1 MSSSF
6 DERIDR
12 RNSDSIKWLAYPAD
26 VLPMWVADMD
36 FRSPEPVVQALRERV
51 EHGVFG
57 YAGSLPK
64 LIEAIVAWAA
74 SRYDWQ
80 IRPEHIVMLPGLVSG
95 LNSVVRAYGHVGDN
109 TIMLSPIYGPMF
121 SSAYEQ
127 GLRPILVPL
136 TTTQNGSTV
145 RFEIDFDAFEKAI
158 TPRTTL
164 MMLCHP
170 HNPVGREFTREELL
184 RLGEIA
190 LKHNLVICSDEI
202 HGDLMLDGRRH
213 TAFASLSPEL
223 AERTVTLMA
232 PSKTFNV
239 PGLGCS
245 FAIVPNAQLRQRLH
259 GAISGILPHT
269 NVLGMVAAEAAFT
282 KSDAWLADLQAYLT
296 ANRDALVHYVAEHMP
311 GVAVTVPEATYL
323 AFFDFRSAG
332 LSKDPYAHFLSRAK
346 VALSGGAGFG
356 AGGEG
361 FARFNFGCPR
371 STMMEAL
378 ERMAEALPV
387 RE

>member
-1 MSSSF
+1 MASSF
-6 DERIDR
+6 DELIDR

-36 FRSPEPVVQALRERV
+36 FRSPEPVLQALRERV

-57 YAGSLPK
+57 YAGPQPK
-64 LIEAIVAWAA
+64 LLEAIVAWAA
-74 SRYDWQ
+74 RRYGWQ
-80 IRPEHIVMLPGLVSG
+80 IRPEHIVLLPGLVSG
-95 LNSVVRAYGHVGDN
+95 LNSVVRAYGHVGDS
-109 TIMLSPIYGPMF
+109 TIMLSPIYPPIF

-127 GLRPILVPL
+127 GMRPILVPML
-136 TTTQNGSTV
+136 TTQSGSTL
-145 RFEIDFDAFEKAI
+145 RYEIDFAAFEKAI

-170 HNPVGREFTREELL
+170 HNPIGREFTREEML

-190 LKHNLVICSDEI
+190 LKHNLTICSDEI
-202 HGDLMLDGRRH
+202 HCDLMLDSRQH
-213 TAFASLSPEL
+213 TTFASLSPEL
-223 AERTVTLMA
+223 AERTITLMA

-245 FAIVPNAQLRQRLH
+245 FAIITNAQLRQRLQS
-259 GAISGILPHT
+259 AISGILPHV
-269 NVLGMVAAEAAFT
+269 NLMGMVATEAAFT
-282 KSDAWLADLQAYLT
+282 NGDAWLTDLQAYLSG
-296 ANRDALVHYVAEHMP
+296 NRDAMVQYVTEHMP
-311 GVAVTVPEATYL
+311 GVSVTAPEATYL
-323 AFFDFRSAG
+323 AFLDFRSVG
-332 LSKDPYAHFLSRAK
+332 LSKDPYGHFLSKAK

-371 STMMEAL
+371 SRMMEAL
-378 ERMAEALPV
+378 ERMAEVLP
-387 RE
+387 

>member
-1 MSSSF
+1 MSPNF
-6 DERIDR
+6 DEVIDR
-12 RNSDSIKWLAYPAD
+12 RASDGIKWLAYPAD

-57 YAGSLPK
+57 YAATLPG
-64 LIEAIVAWAA
+64 LVDAIVAWAA
-74 SRYDWQ
+74 ERYGWR
-80 IRPEHIVMLPGLVSG
+80 IEREHVVMLPGLVSG
-95 LNSVVRAYGHVGDN
+95 LNSVVRAYGHIGDS

-121 SSAYEQ
+121 SSSYEQ
-127 GLRPILVPL
+127 GMRPTLVPL
-136 TTTQNGSTV
+136 VTTQSGATV

-158 TPRTTL
+158 APRTTI

-190 LKHNLVICSDEI
+190 LKHNLIICSDEI

-213 TAFASLSPEL
+213 TPFASLSPEL
-223 AERTVTLMA
+223 ANRTVTLMA

-245 FAIVPNAQLRQRLH
+245 FAIVTNPHLRQRLN
-259 GAISGILPHT
+259 GAISGILPHN
-269 NVLGMVAAEAAFT
+269 NVLGMVAAEASF
-282 KSDAWLADLQAYLT
+282 KHGGPWLADLQAYLT
-296 ANRDALVHYVAEHMP
+296 GSRDMLVQYVAEHMP
-311 GVAVTVPEATYL
+311 HVAVTVPEATYL
-323 AFFDFRSAG
+323 AFLDFRSAG
-332 LSKDPYAHFLSRAK
+332 LNKDPYAYFLSKAK
-346 VALSGGAGFG
+346 VALSGGTGFG
-356 AGGEG
+356 AAGEG

-387 RE
+387 NG